1 MSNRVRL
8 GPQDTIGAAK
18 TPATTAHARV
28 ELSSVEGRRDFAHT
42 PHDRSIYRASNSSV
56 VASRP
61 GYWWQATAP
70 LDTTSIRI
78 SGEMCG
84 KMLNGTP
91 LHAHRATHTFLLYT
105 IIEMCVAPPHA
116 ESTRRGRTRA
126 ETARTQIPERWRS
139 SGEDET
145 PLTSAPPWSSPR
157 PAPARHAAALRN
169 PRGRVL
175 PPWLP
180 PLPPCAPLP
189 AREAPAGRHGRVLGR
204 RWRRR

>member
-1 MSNRVRL
+1 MGTQNQQWSVGSDCQTVSAFWGQEQHL
-8 GPQDTIGAAK
+8 CPVAA
-18 TPATTAHARV
+18 H
-28 ELSSVEGRRDFAHT
+28 RR
-42 PHDRSIYRASNSSV
+42 R
-56 VASRP
+56 
-61 GYWWQATAP
+61 ATAGGGTAAQRSEALAMQGTAAAEP
-70 LDTTSIRI
+70 AADGAGAQSRCASAGHRRRVVLPGMR
-78 SGEMCG
+78 SG
-84 KMLNGTP
+84 
-91 LHAHRATHTFLLYT
+91 T
-105 IIEMCVAPPHA
+105 ITEMCVAPPHA

-145 PLTSAPPWSSPR
+145 PLTSAPPWSSPPPR